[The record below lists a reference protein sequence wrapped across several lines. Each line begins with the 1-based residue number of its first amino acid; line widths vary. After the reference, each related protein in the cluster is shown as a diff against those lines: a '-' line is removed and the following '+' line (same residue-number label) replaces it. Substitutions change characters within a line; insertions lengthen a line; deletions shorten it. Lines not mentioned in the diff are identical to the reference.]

1 MNVVN
6 DAPLISIIVPFLN
19 GSDWLIEA
27 LESVVGQTYP
37 NWEIIVLDDGSEEK
51 HSAVAKDYCSRHVN
65 KITYTEHPGH
75 VNKGVT
81 ISRNKAI
88 ELSNGD
94 LIAFLDADDYWLP
107 GKLAYELILFTQYP
121 VAEMICEASQFWYSW
136 NDPLADDSTILVGV
150 SPGKLYHPPELM
162 KSLYP
167 LGEGQP
173 PCPSGIIIKR
183 EALLRSKGF
192 EPVFSGVYQLY
203 EDQAFLSKIYLKE
216 IIFISGKANNR
227 YRKRSDS
234 VSSAVNDKTCYELV
248 RNFYLDWL
256 ESYLVQEQ
264 IFDNEIAELI
274 QSARRN
280 MGI

>member
-1 MNVVN
+1 MNLVN
-6 DAPLISIIVPFLN
+6 ESPLISVIVPFLN

-27 LESVVGQTYP
+27 LESVVSQTYL

-51 HSAVAKDYCSRHVN
+51 HSAVAKDYCSRHVER
-65 KITYTEHPGH
+65 IIYTEHPGH

-81 ISRNKAI
+81 ISRNSAI
-88 ELSNGD
+88 ELSNGT

-107 GKLAYELILFTQYP
+107 DKLAYELTLFKQYP
-121 VAEMICEASQFWYSW
+121 TAEMICEASQFWYSW

-150 SPGKLYHPPELM
+150 SPDKLYHPPELM

-227 YRKRSDS
+227 YRKRTDS
-234 VSSAVNDKTCYELV
+234 VSSAVNDKTCYDLV
-248 RNFYLDWL
+248 RKFYLGWL
-256 ESYLVQEQ
+256 ESYLDQEH
-264 IFDNEIAELI
+264 ISDNEIAALI
-274 QSARRN
+274 HSARKN

>member
-6 DAPLISIIVPFLN
+6 DNPLISVIVPFLN

-27 LESVVGQTYP
+27 LESVVNQTYT
-37 NWEIIVLDDGSEEK
+37 NWEIILIDDGSEEK
-51 HSAVAKDYCSRHVN
+51 HSVVAKDYCSRHIE
-65 KITYTEHPGH
+65 KIIYTEHPGH

-81 ISRNKAI
+81 ISRNRAI
-88 ELSNGD
+88 ELSNGT

-107 GKLAYELILFTQYP
+107 DKLAYELTLFKQYP
-121 VAEMICEASQFWYSW
+121 TAGMICEASQFWYSW
-136 NDPLADDSTILVGV
+136 NDSLADDSTILVGV
-150 SPGKLYHPPELM
+150 SPDKLYHPPELI

-192 EPVFSGVYQLY
+192 EPVFSGIYQLY

-227 YRKRSDS
+227 YRKRTDS
-234 VSSAVNDKTCYELV
+234 VSSAANDITFYEMV

-256 ESYLVQEQ
+256 ESYLDQQ
-264 IFDNEIAELI
+264 HISDNKITALI
-274 QSARRN
+274 HSARKN
-280 MGI
+280 ISI

>member
-1 MNVVN
+1 MNPVN
-6 DAPLISIIVPFLN
+6 ESPLISVIVPFLN

-27 LESVVGQTYP
+27 LESVVSQTYS

-51 HSAVAKDYCSRHVN
+51 HSAVAKDYCSRHVEN
-65 KITYTEHPGH
+65 IIYTEHPGH

-81 ISRNKAI
+81 ISRNRAI
-88 ELSNGD
+88 ELSKGT

-107 GKLAYELILFTQYP
+107 DKLAYELTLFKQYP
-121 VAEMICEASQFWYSW
+121 TAEMICEASQFWYSW
-136 NDPLADDSTILVGV
+136 NDPLADDSTIFVGV
-150 SPGKLYHPPELM
+150 SPDKLYHPPELM

-167 LGEGQP
+167 LGVGQP

-183 EALLRSKGF
+183 EAFLRSKGF

-216 IIFISGKANNR
+216 IIFVSGKANNR
-227 YRKRSDS
+227 YRKRTDS
-234 VSSAVNDKTCYELV
+234 VSSAANDTTFYEMV

-256 ESYLVQEQ
+256 ESYLYQQ
-264 IFDNEIAELI
+264 HISDNEIAALI
-274 QSARRN
+274 HSVRKN